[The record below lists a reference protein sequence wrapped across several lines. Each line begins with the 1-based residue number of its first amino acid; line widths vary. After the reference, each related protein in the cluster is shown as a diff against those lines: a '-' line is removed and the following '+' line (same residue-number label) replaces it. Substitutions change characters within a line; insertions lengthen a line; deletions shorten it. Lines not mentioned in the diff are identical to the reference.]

1 MNLWQKFELKRN
13 TAVTSG
19 GIYFHY
25 QKGIEPD
32 LKQKYI
38 SFAKWLRANYI
49 FPVRLNVYI
58 LNCEQVSATASGG
71 TVSSLSWTP
80 GARAPQTKGAS
91 SAEYSYSIGH

>member
-1 MNLWQKFELKRN
+1 MLLLGFYLLLLLIPLRRIQNNPLEFTIYEHNTYGENMNLWQTFELKRN

-38 SFAKWLRANYI
+38 SFEKWLRVNYYRYRI
-49 FPVRLNVYI
+49 IDLFNGVTL
-58 LNCEQVSATASGG
+58 
-71 TVSSLSWTP
+71 
-80 GARAPQTKGAS
+80 
-91 SAEYSYSIGH
+91 